1 MTMALKNKVPKT
13 LRGPIGFGSLGVM
26 ILGLVVGY
34 IFTVAGLT
42 IYFGL
47 GSGPADVL
55 NGSIDALLISAVGL
69 VCIAVG
75 FLGWKSFNYF
85 AY

>member
-1 MTMALKNKVPKT
+1 MSLKNHVPKP

-26 ILGLVVGY
+26 VIGLVLGY
-34 IFTVAGLT
+34 IFTITGIMV
-42 IYFGL
+42 YYGL
-47 GSGPADVL
+47 GTGPADVID
-55 NGSIDALLISAVGL
+55 GSADALLVSAVGV

-75 FLGWKSFNYF
+75 YLGWKSFNYF